1 MKNQDNPIDKVL
13 KHTDIVDLIGEYTPL
28 EKKGKGYMGLCP
40 FHDEKTPSFSV
51 SEEKQVYH
59 CFGCKASGN
68 ALTFVKEQKGLSTR
82 EAIQYLAKRANVDID
97 EARFTHKNQKYFDIN
112 YEALQF
118 YKVYLNHTKEGETAR
133 EYLKKRGLDA
143 ETVDTFDLGLAPAKK
158 DALYKAMTN
167 KNILKSDLADLG
179 LVQEKE
185 SVFDVF
191 RERIIFPVH
200 DIEGRTLGFSGRLL
214 SKDKQTAKYMNSPKT
229 PTFEKQKI
237 LYNIHRAKKAIKEKK
252 RVVLFEGF
260 MDVIMAHKA
269 GVEEGVAV
277 MGTALTAHHA
287 DTLSRLSDTVVLCFD
302 GDQAGVDATRRF
314 LKDLRS
320 RRFDVRV
327 AAMPKGKDPDDYIR
341 EQGDAKFRALIDEAQ
356 SQHEYLY
363 AEWKRR
369 ENLKEITGMER
380 FKKQVFSL
388 IRPLSA
394 MEQSHFLKKLSED
407 LNVSLE
413 TLQSDF
419 QGAKPPEVPT
429 YRKAPKIVVTDKF
442 RRAERAFIHYFLK
455 DEYYTRRFRSE
466 FEDVTYIDKAAR
478 DIQFELFEYYDF
490 NRQTCLVPQL
500 FTKRLSEAQQEYF
513 EKHIDCDNYPY
524 SDNEFEDLLRVM
536 REYTR
541 RNRIR
546 NLKKRLEEA
555 KSLEE
560 KIRFKEKI
568 DAMYKEAKHGQ
579 R

>member
-1 MKNQDNPIDKVL
+1 MNNQDNPIDKVL
-13 KHTDIVDLIGEYTPL
+13 KNTDIVELIGEYTPL

-68 ALTFVKEQKGLSTR
+68 ALTFVKEQKGFSTR
-82 EAIQYLAKRANVDID
+82 EAIKYLAKRANVDID
-97 EARFTHKNQKYFDIN
+97 ESRFTHKHQKYFDIN
-112 YEALQF
+112 YEAMQF
-118 YKVYLNHTKEGETAR
+118 YKVYLHHTKEGERAKD
-133 EYLKKRGLDA
+133 YLNARGLDA
-143 ETVDTFDLGLAPAKK
+143 KLAEHFDIGLAPAKK
-158 DALYKAMTN
+158 DALYQALTN
-167 KNILKSDLADLG
+167 KNILKSDLSDLG

-191 RERIIFPVH
+191 RERIMFPVH
-200 DIEGRTLGFSGRLL
+200 DIEGRTLGFSGRLF

-237 LYNIHRAKKAIKEKK
+237 LYNIHRAKKAVKENK
-252 RVVLFEGF
+252 RIVLFEGF

-269 GVEEGVAV
+269 GVEESVAV

-287 DTLSRLSDTVVLCFD
+287 DVIGRLSNTVVLCFD
-302 GDQAGVDATRRF
+302 GDQAGIDATRRF

-320 RRFDVRV
+320 RKFDVRI
-327 AAMPKGKDPDDYIR
+327 APMPKGMDPDDYIR
-341 EQGDAKFRALIDEAQ
+341 KHGEKRFAKLIDNAVG
-356 SQHEYLY
+356 QHEYLY
-363 AEWKRR
+363 EDLKRR
-369 ENLKEITGMER
+369 ENLQEITGMER

-388 IRPLSA
+388 IRSLSA
-394 MEQSHFLKKLSED
+394 MEQSHFLQKLSKD
-407 LNVSLE
+407 LQVSLE

-419 QGAKPPEVPT
+419 KGAKPPEVPT

-490 NRQTCLVPQL
+490 NRQTCIVPEL
-500 FTKRLSEAQQEYF
+500 FTRRLNEKQREYF
-513 EKHIDCDNYPY
+513 DKHIDCEHYPY

-546 NLKKRLEEA
+546 NLKRRLNEA
-555 KSLEE
+555 ETLEE